1 MTQELTP
8 LLNRLAQELGL
19 DDLALDEDG
28 MCMLQGENAMSLAL
42 LAHASGESMTL
53 AASIY
58 PVQDATRAAL
68 CEKLLKMNF
77 LLLETQG
84 STLSI
89 DEEGQEVVVCRQLSI
104 SGQAPDDF
112 VQAVLDFLLV
122 SGQLREQLMALP
134 LASSGSSDRL
144 AGSWISG

>member
-1 MTQELTP
+1 VTQELTP

-19 DDLALDEDG
+19 DGLTLDEDG
-28 MCMLQGENAMSLAL
+28 MCMLQGENGMSLAL
-42 LAHASGESMTL
+42 LAHASGQSMTL

-89 DEEGQEVVVCRQLSI
+89 DEEGQEVVVCRQLALP
-104 SGQAPDDF
+104 GLEPEAF
-112 VQAVLDFLLV
+112 VEQILDFLLL
-122 SGQLREQLMALP
+122 SSRLREQLMDLQLP
-134 LASSGSSDRL
+134 GTSPTLTGSGN
-144 AGSWISG
+144 WISG

>member
-1 MTQELTP
+1 VTQELTP

-28 MCMLQGENAMSLAL
+28 MCMLQGENGMSLAL
-42 LAHASGESMTL
+42 LAHASGQSMTL

-58 PVQDATRAAL
+58 PVQGATRAAL

-89 DEEGQEVVVCRQLSI
+89 DEEGQEVVVCRQLTI
-104 SGQAPDDF
+104 SGQEPDDF
-112 VQAVLDFLLV
+112 VEAVLDFLLV

-134 LASSGSSDRL
+134 LAGTGSSDRL

>member
-1 MTQELTP
+1 MNP
-8 LLNRLAQELGL
+8 SNANLLAALAQELGL
-19 DDLALDEDG
+19 EGLEFDEDG
-28 MCMLQGENAMSLAL
+28 MCMLQGENGMSLAL
-42 LAHASGESMTL
+42 LAQDTARSMTL

-89 DEEGQEVVVCRQLSI
+89 DEEGQEVVVCRQLSLEDLP
-104 SGQAPDDF
+104 QETF
-112 VQAVLDFLLV
+112 VDQILDFLLL
-122 SGQLREQLMALP
+122 SGQLREQLMQMP
-134 LASSGSSDRL
+134 LTG
-144 AGSWISG
+144 AGHSPQPGGNWISG

>member
-19 DDLALDEDG
+19 DDLTLDEDG
-28 MCMLQGENAMSLAL
+28 MCMLQGENGMSLAL
-42 LAHASGESMTL
+42 LAHASGQSMTL

-89 DEEGQEVVVCRQLSI
+89 DEEGQEVVVCRQLPI
-104 SGQAPDDF
+104 SDQEPDDF
-112 VQAVLDFLLV
+112 VEAVLDFLLV

-134 LASSGSSDRL
+134 LTGTGSADRL